1 MRDPQSLEDTRRMP
15 AVPAYS
21 GRGRRILLVVFL
33 VGVVGAL
40 VAAAVFS
47 AGDRDPGAQLRVREE
62 AVEVQHSNS
71 DFTKALEGEDIETGD
86 VVRTDSTG
94 RAQIDYFDGS
104 LVRLDVFSEVAVR
117 RLSDAKGGRLISL
130 GVNAGRVWN
139 RVAAST
145 SERGRYEV
153 HFQNAVASV
162 EGTTFV
168 VDCSRDLHC
177 YVLGIDETTRVEAGS
192 DEQNVGAG
200 QCVDL
205 VGDRLEGC
213 DANALGLIDGWIRQN
228 QAEDQ
233 QLQIGAPPT
242 VSPSPTPSVSPTRRP
257 RSFVRPTA
265 TTAPPTATP
274 APSPTP
280 TKTPVETTA
289 PPTTAPPPSDGP
301 EPT

>member
-1 MRDPQSLEDTRRMP
+1 MRDPQSLEETRQMA

-21 GRGRRILLVVFL
+21 GRGRRILLAVFL

-47 AGDRDPGAQLRVREE
+47 TGDRDPGAQLRVREE

-71 DFTKALEGEDIETGD
+71 DFTKASEGEDIETGA

-94 RAQIDYFDGS
+94 RAQMDFFDGS

-117 RLSDAKGGRLISL
+117 RLSDAQGERLISL

-139 RVAAST
+139 RVASST
-145 SERGRYEV
+145 SQGGRYEV

-177 YVLGIDETTRVEAGS
+177 YVLGIDDTTNVKTES
-192 DEQNVGAG
+192 DEQDVGPG

-205 VGDRLEGC
+205 VGDQLEGC
-213 DANALGLIDGWIRQN
+213 DANALGLIDEWIRQN
-228 QAEDQ
+228 RAEDQ
-233 QLQIGAPPT
+233 QLQVAQTPT
-242 VSPSPTPSVSPTRRP
+242 ATPSPTPTASPTRRP
-257 RSFVRPTA
+257 RSFVRPPARTL
-265 TTAPPTATP
+265 PPTAAPTP
-274 APSPTP
+274 APTPKKTPKTPPPTP
-280 TKTPVETTA
+280 TPT
-289 PPTTAPPPSDGP
+289 PPT
-301 EPT
+301 PTPTT

>member
-1 MRDPQSLEDTRRMP
+1 MRDPQSLEDTRQMA

-47 AGDRDPGAQLRVREE
+47 AGSSDPGAQLRVREE

-71 DFTKALEGEDIETGD
+71 DFTKAKEGEDIQTSD

-104 LVRLDVFSEVAVR
+104 LVRLDVFSEVSVR
-117 RLSDAKGGRLISL
+117 RLSDAKGERLISL

-139 RVAAST
+139 RVAPST

-177 YVLGIDETTRVEAGS
+177 YVLGIDETTNVKAGS
-192 DEQNVGAG
+192 DEQDVGEG

-205 VGDRLEGC
+205 VGEQLEPC
-213 DANALGLIDGWIRQN
+213 DASALGLIDDWIRQN

-233 QLQIGAPPT
+233 QLQIGALPT
-242 VSPSPTPSVSPTRRP
+242 VSPSPTASVSPTRRP

-265 TTAPPTATP
+265 TTAPPTAAPTPKKTP
-274 APSPTP
+274 A
-280 TKTPVETTA
+280 KTTA
-289 PPTTAPPPSDGP
+289 PPTTAPPP
-301 EPT
+301 PTDSPVPT